1 MSMFRY
7 SIGVCIAGVTLL
19 LACVACSSVSKEQ
32 PSQREVIKED
42 NSLITLEKPIVLEL
56 LVNPQHKAHTTE
68 NSTLRAN
75 VGELSRT
82 YSDTEKKAATV
93 NTTSKVN
100 TPDPDYNLMMNAL
113 DVYRG
118 DWIRYLTI
126 PELGPSDYVV
136 EGLVPIKDDNILM
149 LPSPDLSTISDK
161 VTIKLFKLPKNG
173 VLSFIANGRAFS
185 NYPFDDQLSVPTLEN
200 PYLLSSNP
208 RFQFNSIFKNAIEP
222 SYKPW
227 LEIQGDAIFHT
238 TYLPMFGRLYKVNK
252 NSAGDGIVGTDVP
265 NGDVTDIKTIYL
277 EHAVS
282 VVTVTFDLPKKE
294 GGKYVEDHFISRVVP
309 GKFPSITSIVPNN
322 WTGIQNVIADYG
334 LVDTPM
340 GQPFDKVPSYW
351 SFARQK
357 QHWPNSHYVTNAG
370 PGIGDLYFYTP
381 ENYPQIASQQNTII
395 VLLTKFDPATVTAK
409 PEDEEYKYFELPYGE
424 MNTETGLMEIK
435 RNTWYNL
442 HIKLK
447 QTPLGVVPYIVSPW
461 DDVEIETEL

>member
-1 MSMFRY
+1 MLHHNIRLY
-7 SIGVCIAGVTLL
+7 VAGVVLL
-19 LACVACSSVSKEQ
+19 LLTCAGCSNTSKNQ
-32 PSQREVIKED
+32 PSQPEVDSQD
-42 NSLITLEKPIVLEL
+42 NNLITLEKPIVLEL
-56 LVNPQHKAHTTE
+56 LVNPQHKAQATE

-82 YSDTEKKAATV
+82 YSEIEKKAATV
-93 NTTSKVN
+93 NTKSKVN

-113 DVYRG
+113 DVYKG

-126 PELGPSDYVV
+126 PELSPSDYVV

-149 LPSPDLSTISDK
+149 LPSPALSTISDK
-161 VTIKLFKLPKNG
+161 VTIKFFKLPKDG
-173 VLSFIANGRAFS
+173 VLSFIANGRAYS

-238 TYLPMFGRLYKVNK
+238 TYLPMFGRLYRVAP

-265 NGDVTDIKTIYL
+265 NGEVTDIKKIYL

-294 GGKYVEDHFISRVVP
+294 NGKYVQDHFISRVAT

-322 WTGIQNVIADYG
+322 WSGIQRIIADYK
-334 LVDTPM
+334 LEDTPM

-357 QHWPNSHYVTNAG
+357 QGWPNQYYVTNVG

-381 ENYPQIASQQNTII
+381 ESYPQNASQQNTII
-395 VLLTKFDPATVTAK
+395 VLLTKFDPATVTVK
-409 PEDEEYKYFELPYGE
+409 KEDEEYKYFELPYGE
-424 MNTETGLMEIK
+424 KNPETGFLEVH

-447 QTPLGVVPYIVSPW
+447 QTPEGVVPYIVDTWSNQDVDLPW
-461 DDVEIETEL
+461 